1 MRIAKTE
8 RTVTC
13 VIVPNDVQQ
22 MDTVET
28 PPRKHGTVHSGIGH
42 APLRIV
48 PSQDMNPAEPIN
60 PQRVFW
66 DLSSRLPDDCIIT
79 CDSGS
84 AANWYAR
91 DVKMRRGMKASLS
104 GGLAT
109 MGPAVPYAIAAKFAF
124 PDRPVI
130 AAVGDGSMQMNGI
143 AELLTAAKYWH
154 RWSDPRLIVLVL
166 NNRDFNQVTWD
177 QRAMAGDPKY
187 EGSQNVPDFP
197 YAEYARLIGFK
208 GICIDEPETIG
219 AAWDEALAADR
230 PVVIE
235 AYTDGNVPPLP
246 PHITM
251 KQATAYASALLSRDP
266 ESMSIVRQSLRELR
280 SSLMPGRGAH

>member
-1 MRIAKTE
+1 
-8 RTVTC
+8 
-13 VIVPNDVQQ
+13 
-22 MDTVET
+22 
-28 PPRKHGTVHSGIGH
+28 
-42 APLRIV
+42 
-48 PSQDMNPAEPIN
+48 
-60 PQRVFW
+60 
-66 DLSSRLPDDCIIT
+66 
-79 CDSGS
+79 
-84 AANWYAR
+84 
-91 DVKMRRGMKASLS
+91 
-104 GGLAT
+104 

-130 AAVGDGSMQMNGI
+130 AAVGDGSMQMNGN